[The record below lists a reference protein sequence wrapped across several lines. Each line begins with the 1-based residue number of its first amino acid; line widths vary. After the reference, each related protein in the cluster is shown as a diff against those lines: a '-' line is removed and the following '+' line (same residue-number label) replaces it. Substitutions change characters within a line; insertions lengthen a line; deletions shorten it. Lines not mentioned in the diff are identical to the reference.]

1 MVNIKKRLSEKSP
14 TFLSFLISSPKR
26 CPVFTGGSFFPNLFN
41 VVLTTYYSMPRY
53 KKYKIPILDKTC
65 KKTNNVKTLLE
76 TGFFTDKLTA
86 GKVSFLVKD
95 LLFYFQYYQIYQNH
109 FLP

>member
-1 MVNIKKRLSEKSP
+1 
-14 TFLSFLISSPKR
+14 
-26 CPVFTGGSFFPNLFN
+26 
-41 VVLTTYYSMPRY
+41 MPRY

-65 KKTNNVKTLLE
+65 KVTNNVKTLLE

-86 GKVSFLVKD
+86 GKVSFLVKIIIN
-95 LLFYFQYYQIYQNH
+95 FIFNIIKIFQNH

>member
-1 MVNIKKRLSEKSP
+1 MVKIKKRLSEKSP
-14 TFLSFLISSPKR
+14 TFLSFFISSPKR

-41 VVLTTYYSMPRY
+41 VELTTYYSITRY

-65 KKTNNVKTLLE
+65 KKTNSVKNLLE

-86 GKVSFLVKD
+86 GKV
-95 LLFYFQYYQIYQNH
+95 
-109 FLP
+109 

>member
-1 MVNIKKRLSEKSP
+1 
-14 TFLSFLISSPKR
+14 
-26 CPVFTGGSFFPNLFN
+26 
-41 VVLTTYYSMPRY
+41 MPRY

-86 GKVSFLVKD
+86 GKVSFFVKD
-95 LLFYFQYYQIYQNH
+95 LLSFYFQYYQIYQNH
-109 FLP
+109 FLPSKF